1 MNKYKITIDGND
13 FDVTVNV
20 TDHNK
25 AKVEVNGLAYDVVYE
40 SKNVTPA
47 VSAPVARRTSAPAA
61 PQVQVSAPQAAGSA
75 SSIKAPLPGTI
86 SAIKVQVGDQVKRG
100 DTVIVMEAMK
110 MENNI
115 VANKDGKVKTIHVSA
130 GQSVAQDDKLID
142 LE

>member
-20 TDHNK
+20 TEHNK

-40 SKNVTPA
+40 SKNV
-47 VSAPVARRTSAPAA
+47 VAPSPVTRKTNAPAA
-61 PQVQVSAPQAAGSA
+61 PQVQVSAPQAASSA

-86 SAIKVQVGDQVKRG
+86 SAINVKVGDQVKRG
-100 DTVIVMEAMK
+100 DTVVVMEAMK

-115 VANKDGKVKTIHVSA
+115 VANKDGKVKTIHVNA